1 MKLGVN
7 IDHIATIR
15 EARGTSY
22 PSVVEAAYLAEKAG
36 ADSITL
42 HLREDRRHMQDA
54 DLYELKPL
62 LKTKMNL
69 ELAPTKEMIDIA
81 LDVSPQDV
89 CFVPERREER
99 TTEGGLDVT
108 GQFNKIAGAC
118 EQLLSKGIRVSLF
131 IAPCMNQIQKAI
143 DIGVPVIE
151 IHTGHYADLEND
163 PVLRNN
169 ELEQIKKA
177 SDFALANGLIVNA
190 GHGLHYQNVQEIA
203 ELKKINELNIGHAIV
218 AEALFIGWE
227 NAVKKMKVI
236 IDGVV
241 HK

>member
-15 EARGTSY
+15 QARETNY
-22 PSVVEAAYLAEKAG
+22 PSVVQAAYIAEDAG

-42 HLREDRRHMQDA
+42 HLREDRRHMQDK

-69 ELAPTKEMIDIA
+69 ELAPTNEMVDIA
-81 LDVSPQDV
+81 LDLIPQDV

-99 TTEGGLDVT
+99 TTEGGLDVI
-108 GQFNKIAGAC
+108 GQFKLISDA
-118 EQLLSKGIRVSLF
+118 SKKLMHNNIRVSLF
-131 IAPCMNQIQKAI
+131 IAPCINQIKKAI

-151 IHTGHYADLEND
+151 VHTGHYADLDNE
-163 PVLRNN
+163 PSHRRK
-169 ELEQIKKA
+169 ELEKIKEA
-177 SDFALANGLIVNA
+177 IDFAVSQGLVVNA
-190 GHGLHYQNVQEIA
+190 GHGLHYKNVQDIA
-203 ELKKINELNIGHAIV
+203 MLGNINELNIGHAIV

-227 NAVKKMKVI
+227 NAVKKMKAI
-236 IDGVV
+236 IDEISST
-241 HK
+241 